1 MPPVAPWSVKGIDPR
16 ARALAKSAA
25 RREGMTLGEWLN
37 RVIMDDGVS
46 DTAKDWDDQLSRF
59 PGFGGGDGGGPGHD
73 DQLSEL
79 VQRLSDRLEASER
92 RSTQALSH
100 IDQSVTAI
108 SRRLDMIEDSVDED
122 GGSAQDAL
130 KRTRAQ
136 QDELLD
142 RVRRLERTGTAG
154 GADPAALKSVET
166 TVGKLAGRLYE
177 TERDVRSELDNLA
190 HKEERR
196 RDSAE
201 RGLEKLGQR
210 LEDTEKTLGDETRA
224 LRDLVETRDE
234 RTQSLLSDLQD
245 TSRSLQSRI
254 ISAESATQRAAEAL
268 AGSQEKLDAR
278 LRQLESVQSN
288 ALKDEDVQRR
298 IDALAREVADVIRDT
313 RSECARQ
320 IAEVSKNS
328 DSPRLERAMA
338 DAEARLQAAEQRQS
352 DSLQRIGAEV
362 ARLARAVDQRLD
374 KSEQRLQQRLDEA
387 EAKRQSKEDR
397 AEIEARLD
405 KVRQDNNVAVR
416 RIGEQ
421 VAKLGENLADRVQQA
436 EHRSA
441 QAVEAA
447 GERMAQVVERL
458 EHSRSNTSEQDLET
472 RIRASEERTAERIEK
487 AMTGLHERLDQ
498 ARQDTSEALS
508 PVQKAMNALA
518 IRLEAIEGRKG
529 KSKDKDADESKAVVQ
544 EADDAIN
551 DFNKPLPEAPD
562 RWVNNDEADDDF
574 ALPGHDDFDIKAEP
588 ARPSS
593 FTRPEPGPI
602 VAAKLQT
609 AAQHKAPQPEPA
621 PEAKAEPRK
630 AAALGATAD
639 ADFLAKAR
647 KQVRANRGG
656 EAGWTPPVEREKRG
670 GNRTLLLGASALGF
684 LAVAAAAGMLILEAI
699 NGPEDAALN
708 ADPSASLSSLFSE
721 PADLSAPSA
730 ELRSEPALSDE
741 TSAPA
746 ADPQTAPT
754 STTEP
759 QTAQTQSQAEA
770 EPAPSQADTAPA
782 PAPAPQ
788 TRPTAGD
795 QSPSLESAA
804 ASGDA
809 VARYQLA
816 LQQLEDQRYS
826 DAAALTRRA
835 AEQGVPAAQRRF
847 ALMLANGEGVPAN
860 PAAAREWMARAAEN
874 GNVQAMHDAGGMFI
888 NAEATP
894 DFQTTAARWF
904 EQGALHGLVD
914 SQVNIAL
921 LFKEGFGV
929 PQSPADAY
937 AWFTIAANSGDAEAR
952 NSAAELRSMLTPEQ
966 RAAAESVAQN
976 FTPRPADPEA
986 QGDYPPQPWQEGAV
1000 ASPAQIARAQTLLS
1014 QLGYQPGPA
1023 DGMMG
1028 SRTRSAIRDFRR
1040 SEGLTMS
1047 DRVDSVLLSRL
1058 EQAAAG

>member
-37 RVIMDDGVS
+37 RVILDDGVS
-46 DTAKDWDDQLSRF
+46 EPAKDWDDQLSRF
-59 PGFGGGDGGGPGHD
+59 PGFGDGDGGGSDSD
-73 DQLSEL
+73 DALNEL

-108 SRRLDMIEDSVDED
+108 SRRLDMIEDNIDDD
-122 GGSAQDAL
+122 GESAQDAL

-142 RVRRLERTGTAG
+142 RVRRLERSGPGA

-166 TVGKLAGRLYE
+166 TVGKLASRLYE
-177 TERDVRSELDNLA
+177 TERDVRTELDTLA

-210 LEDTEKTLGDETRA
+210 LEDTEKTLTDETRA

-278 LRQLESVQSN
+278 LRQLESLQSN
-288 ALKDEDVQRR
+288 ALKEEDVQRR

-320 IAEVSKNS
+320 IAEVSRNA
-328 DSPRLERAMA
+328 DGPRLERAL
-338 DAEARLQAAEQRQS
+338 AEAETRLRAAEQRQS

-374 KSEQRLQQRLDEA
+374 RSEQRLQRRLDEA
-387 EAKRQSKEDR
+387 EAKRQNKEDR
-397 AEIEARLD
+397 ADIEARLE
-405 KVRQDNNVAVR
+405 KVRQDNSVAMR

-458 EHSRSNTSEQDLET
+458 EQSRSSNTEQDLET
-472 RIRASEERTAERIEK
+472 RIRASEERTAQRIEQ

-529 KSKDKDADESKAVVQ
+529 KSRDKDKDESKAIVQ

-551 DFNKPLPEAPD
+551 DFSRPLPEAPD
-562 RWVNNDEADDDF
+562 RWVNADDSDEDF
-574 ALPGHDDFDIKAEP
+574 ALPAHDDFDIKAEP
-588 ARPSS
+588 ARASS
-593 FTRPEPGPI
+593 FTRPDPVP
-602 VAAKLQT
+602 VASAKPQP
-609 AAQHKAPQPEPA
+609 APQHRA
-621 PEAKAEPRK
+621 PEAEAEPRK
-630 AAALGATAD
+630 PAAMGATAD

-656 EAGWTPPVEREKRG
+656 EAGWTPPVQKEQRG
-670 GNRTLLLGASALGF
+670 SNKTLLLGASALGF
-684 LAVAAAAGMLILEAI
+684 LAIAAAAGMLVMEAI
-699 NGPEDAALN
+699 NGPEQSALS

-721 PADLSAPSA
+721 PADLSAPST
-730 ELRSEPALSDE
+730 D
-741 TSAPA
+741 TGAPA
-746 ADPQTAPT
+746 IQ
-754 STTEP
+754 
-759 QTAQTQSQAEA
+759 A
-770 EPAPSQADTAPA
+770 EPAATSGTETAAADAETVQSQPEAAPA
-782 PAPAPQ
+782 PTQAAPTPAPPPQQRASQ
-788 TRPTAGD
+788 TEAA
-795 QSPSLESAA
+795 PSLESAA

-826 DAAALTRRA
+826 DAAALMRRA

-860 PAAAREWMARAAEN
+860 PAAARDWMARAAGN

-888 NAEATP
+888 NAESTP
-894 DFQTTAARWF
+894 EFQETAARWF

-937 AWFTIAANSGDAEAR
+937 AWFTIAANAGDAEAR

-966 RAAAESVAQN
+966 RAAAESVARN
-976 FTPRPADPEA
+976 FTPRPSDPEA
-986 QGDYPPQPWQEGAV
+986 QGDYAPQPWETDV
-1000 ASPAQIARAQTLLS
+1000 IASPAQIARAQALLS

-1028 SRTRSAIRDFRR
+1028 ARTRSAIRDFRR
-1040 SEGLTMS
+1040 SEGLTVS
-1047 DRVDSVLLSRL
+1047 DRVDSTLLSRL

>member
-37 RVIMDDGVS
+37 RVILDDGVS

-59 PGFGGGDGGGPGHD
+59 PGFGGGDGGGSDSD
-73 DQLSEL
+73 DALSEL

-108 SRRLDMIEDSVDED
+108 SRRLDMIEDNIDED
-122 GGSAQDAL
+122 GESAQDAL
-130 KRTRAQ
+130 KRSRAQ
-136 QDELLD
+136 QEELLD
-142 RVRRLERTGTAG
+142 RVRRLERTGPGG

-166 TVGKLAGRLYE
+166 TVGKLASRLYE
-177 TERDVRSELDNLA
+177 TERDVRTELDTLA

-210 LEDTEKTLGDETRA
+210 LDDTEKTLTDETRA

-278 LRQLESVQSN
+278 LRQLESLQSN

-298 IDALAREVADVIRDT
+298 IDALAREVADVIRET

-320 IAEVSKNS
+320 IAEVSKNA
-328 DSPRLERAMA
+328 DGPRLERALA
-338 DAEARLQAAEQRQS
+338 DAETRLRAAEQRQT

-374 KSEQRLQQRLDEA
+374 RSEERLQRRLDEA
-387 EAKRQSKEDR
+387 EAKRQTKEDR
-397 AEIEARLD
+397 ADIEARLE
-405 KVRQDNNVAVR
+405 KVRHDNTVAMR

-458 EHSRSNTSEQDLET
+458 EHSRSANSEQDLET
-472 RIRASEERTAERIEK
+472 RIRASEERTAQRIDQ

-529 KSKDKDADESKAVVQ
+529 KSKDKEESKAIVR

-551 DFNKPLPEAPD
+551 DFTKPLPEAPD
-562 RWVNNDEADDDF
+562 RWVTNDDGDDDF
-574 ALPGHDDFDIKAEP
+574 SLPAHDDFDIKAEP
-588 ARPSS
+588 ARASS
-593 FTRPEPGPI
+593 FIRPEPGP
-602 VAAKLQT
+602 VVTPKP
-609 AAQHKAPQPEPA
+609 APQNRAPEPA
-621 PEAKAEPRK
+621 PDPQPEPRK

-656 EAGWTPPVEREKRG
+656 EAGWTPPVETEKRG
-670 GNRTLLLGASALGF
+670 SNRTLLLGASALGF
-684 LAVAAAAGMLILEAI
+684 LAVAAAAGMLVMEAI
-699 NGPEDAALN
+699 NGPEESALN
-708 ADPSASLSSLFSE
+708 ADPSATLSSLFSE
-721 PADLSAPSA
+721 PADLSATAPD
-730 ELRSEPALSDE
+730 LRTQTAAQ
-741 TSAPA
+741 APA
-746 ADPQTAPT
+746 QGVQTETAAPA
-754 STTEP
+754 SD
-759 QTAQTQSQAEA
+759 SV
-770 EPAPSQADTAPA
+770 APSSETTPAASEPA

-788 TRPTAGD
+788 PRAPAASET
-795 QSPSLESAA
+795 PSLESAA

-816 LQQLEDQRYS
+816 LQQLEEQRYT
-826 DAAALTRRA
+826 DAAALMRRA

-860 PAAAREWMARAAEN
+860 PASAREWMARAAEN

-888 NAEATP
+888 NAESTP
-894 DFQTTAARWF
+894 EFQSIAARWF

-966 RAAAESVAQN
+966 RAAAESVARN
-976 FTPRPADPEA
+976 FTPRPSDPEA
-986 QGDYPPQPWQEGAV
+986 QGEYPPQPWETGAV
-1000 ASPAQIARAQTLLS
+1000 ASPAQIARAQALLS

-1028 SRTRSAIRDFRR
+1028 ARTRSAIRDFRR
-1040 SEGLTMS
+1040 SEGLTVS
-1047 DRVDSVLLSRL
+1047 DRVDSTLLSRL

>member
-37 RVIMDDGVS
+37 RVILDDGIS
-46 DTAKDWDDQLSRF
+46 DSAKDWDDQLSRF
-59 PGFGGGDGGGPGHD
+59 PGFGGGDGGGSDAD
-73 DQLSEL
+73 DALSEL

-108 SRRLDMIEDSVDED
+108 SRRLDTIEDNIDDD
-122 GGSAQDAL
+122 GESAQDAL

-142 RVRRLERTGTAG
+142 RVRRLERTGPAG

-166 TVGKLAGRLYE
+166 TVGKLASRLYE
-177 TERDVRSELDNLA
+177 TERNVRTDLDTLA

-210 LEDTEKTLGDETRA
+210 LDETEKTLTDETRA
-224 LRDLVETRDE
+224 LRDLVETRDT

-254 ISAESATQRAAEAL
+254 ISAEGATQRAAEAL
-268 AGSQEKLDAR
+268 AGSQEKLDTR
-278 LRQLESVQSN
+278 LRHLESLQSN

-298 IDALAREVADVIRDT
+298 IDALAREVADVIRET

-320 IAEVSKNS
+320 IAEVSKNA
-328 DSPRLERAMA
+328 DSPRLERALA
-338 DAEARLQAAEQRQS
+338 DAETRLRAAEQRQT

-374 KSEQRLQQRLDEA
+374 RTEQRIQRRLDEA
-387 EAKRQSKEDR
+387 ETKRQTKEDR
-397 AEIEARLD
+397 ADIEARLE
-405 KVRQDNNVAVR
+405 KVRHDNTVAMK

-421 VAKLGENLADRVQQA
+421 VAMLGENLADRVQQA

-458 EHSRSNTSEQDLET
+458 EHSRSANSEQDLET
-472 RIRASEERTAERIEK
+472 RIRASEERTAQRIDQ
-487 AMTGLHERLDQ
+487 AMTGLHDRLDQ

-518 IRLEAIEGRKG
+518 VRLEAIEGRNG
-529 KSKDKDADESKAVVQ
+529 KSKDKDKEAATSKAAVQ

-551 DFNKPLPEAPD
+551 DFTKPLPEAPD
-562 RWVNNDEADDDF
+562 RWVGNDEADDDF
-574 ALPGHDDFDIKAEP
+574 AVPAHDDFDIKAEP
-588 ARPSS
+588 ARASS
-593 FTRPEPGPI
+593 FIRPEPAPI
-602 VAAKLQT
+602 VTPRAT
-609 AAQHKAPQPEPA
+609 PQHRAPEPA
-621 PEAKAEPRK
+621 PEAQPEPRK

-647 KQVRANRGG
+647 KQVRSNRGG
-656 EAGWTPPVEREKRG
+656 EAGWTPPAETEKRSS
-670 GNRTLLLGASALGF
+670 NRTLLLGASALGF
-684 LAVAAAAGMLILEAI
+684 LAVAAAAGMLVMEAI
-699 NGPEDAALN
+699 NGPEDSALN
-708 ADPSASLSSLFSE
+708 SDPSATLSNLFSE
-721 PADLSAPSA
+721 PADLSDASADLRPSVSGEGAAIDGQTETAEAAPETAQPAPATTPSA
-730 ELRSEPALSDE
+730 SEPAAS
-741 TSAPA
+741 
-746 ADPQTAPT
+746 
-754 STTEP
+754 EP
-759 QTAQTQSQAEA
+759 VVS
-770 EPAPSQADTAPA
+770 EPVV
-782 PAPAPQ
+782 APAPQ
-788 TRPTAGD
+788 APMPSVNET
-795 QSPSLESAA
+795 PSLESAA

-816 LQQLEDQRYS
+816 LQQLDEQRYT
-826 DAAALTRRA
+826 DAAALMRRA

-847 ALMLANGEGVPAN
+847 ALMLANGEGVPTN
-860 PAAAREWMARAAEN
+860 PASAREWMARAAEN

-888 NAEATP
+888 NAESTP
-894 DFQTTAARWF
+894 EFQSIAARWF

-952 NSAAELRSMLTPEQ
+952 NSAAELRSMLTPDQ
-966 RAAAESVAQN
+966 RAAAESVARN
-976 FTPRPADPEA
+976 FTPRASDPEA
-986 QGDYPPQPWQEGAV
+986 QGDYPPQSWETGAV
-1000 ASPAQIARAQTLLS
+1000 ATPAQIARAQALLS

-1028 SRTRSAIRDFRR
+1028 ARTRSAIRDFRR
-1040 SEGLTMS
+1040 SEGLTVS
-1047 DRVDSVLLSRL
+1047 DRVDGVLLSRL

>member
-46 DTAKDWDDQLSRF
+46 DNAKDWDDQLSRF
-59 PGFGGGDGGGPGHD
+59 PGFGGGDDGGPGHD

-122 GGSAQDAL
+122 GESAQDAL

-142 RVRRLERTGTAG
+142 RVRRLERTGTG
-154 GADPAALKSVET
+154 NGADPAAVKAVET

-177 TERDVRSELDNLA
+177 TERDVRTELDNLA

-210 LEDTEKTLGDETRA
+210 LEDTEKTLTDETRA

-320 IAEVSKNS
+320 IAEVSKNA
-328 DSPRLERAMA
+328 DSPRLERALA
-338 DAEARLQAAEQRQS
+338 DAETRLRAAEQRQS

-374 KSEQRLQQRLDEA
+374 RSEQRLQRRLDEA

-397 AEIEARLD
+397 ADIEARLE
-405 KVRQDNNVAVR
+405 KVRQDNTVAMR

-458 EHSRSNTSEQDLET
+458 EHSRSTNSEQDLET
-472 RIRASEERTAERIEK
+472 RIRASEERTAQRIEQ

-529 KSKDKDADESKAVVQ
+529 KSKDKEESKAIVQ
-544 EADDAIN
+544 QADDAIN
-551 DFNKPLPEAPD
+551 DFSKPLPEAPD
-562 RWVNNDEADDDF
+562 HWVSNEDADDDF
-574 ALPGHDDFDIKAEP
+574 ALPAHDDFDIKAEP

-593 FTRPEPGPI
+593 FTRPEPGP
-602 VAAKLQT
+602 VVTPKPQP
-609 AAQHKAPQPEPA
+609 APQNRAPEPA
-621 PEAKAEPRK
+621 PEPAPAPRK
-630 AAALGATAD
+630 PAAMGATAD

-656 EAGWTPPVEREKRG
+656 EAGWTPPVEKEKRSS
-670 GNRTLLLGASALGF
+670 NKTLLLGASALGF
-684 LAVAAAAGMLILEAI
+684 LAIAAAAGMLVLEAI
-699 NGPEDAALN
+699 NGPEDSALT
-708 ADPSASLSSLFSE
+708 ADPSASLSNLFSE
-721 PADLSAPSA
+721 PADLSEPTPEA
-730 ELRSEPALSDE
+730 LRTPAQDEAAALSAPEAEAAPGEADNAQPQADL
-741 TSAPA
+741 TPTPAPVPAPA
-746 ADPQTAPT
+746 A
-754 STTEP
+754 
-759 QTAQTQSQAEA
+759 
-770 EPAPSQADTAPA
+770 
-782 PAPAPQ
+782 APQ
-788 TRPTAGD
+788 PRASSVD
-795 QSPSLESAA
+795 EAPSLESAA

-826 DAAALTRRA
+826 DAAALMRRA
-835 AEQGVPAAQRRF
+835 AEQGIPAAQRRF

-860 PAAAREWMARAAEN
+860 PASARDWMARAAEN

-888 NAEATP
+888 NAESTP
-894 DFQTTAARWF
+894 EFQATAARWF
-904 EQGALHGLVD
+904 EQGALYGLVD

-966 RAAAESVAQN
+966 RAAAESVARN
-976 FTPRPADPEA
+976 FTPRASDPEA
-986 QGDYPPQPWQEGAV
+986 QGEYAPQPWETGAV
-1000 ASPAQIARAQTLLS
+1000 ASPAQIARAQALLS

-1028 SRTRSAIRDFRR
+1028 SRTRNAIRDFRR
-1040 SEGLTMS
+1040 SQGLTVS
-1047 DRVDSVLLSRL
+1047 DRVDSTLLSRL